1 MVEFS
6 SWVLRLFMMTKT
18 TKTNEMTEAS
28 ASVAL
33 LLATVLYICI
43 SRSYD
48 SCYSFTMLIV
58 WLPPLA

>member
-6 SWVLRLFMMTKT
+6 SWVLRLFMVTKT
-18 TKTNEMTEAS
+18 TKTNEMAEAS

-33 LLATVLYICI
+33 LLATALYICI

-48 SCYSFTMLIV
+48 SCYSFTIV
-58 WLPPLA
+58 IIWLPP